1 MTPDTRRLAIWAG
14 CGAAVVAAGFAVLFI
29 RSSAHEETFSGA
41 DALHAGY
48 VKHYHPDKPEGFA
61 IEQARSELQD
71 IASKQSGELATA
83 EGSLA
88 PPLAPIYLV
97 ESLSEAAAQ
106 VTADY
111 SALRQL
117 SARTR
122 IAIPASLPFESGLDA
137 DAKARA
143 RQLAGLA
150 LIRQAVQTCMHA
162 GVARI
167 NNVVPGQPFA
177 SPGGEYAVFASD
189 LEVEAD
195 WAATARLVAAFAQ
208 ADGRGLG
215 LRNLE
220 VTSSAS
226 DKPLRT
232 KLTATLTT
240 TNREGWGLGAM
251 PASAP
256 AAAPA
261 ASAPAGGGESGGR
274 LRRLGGSRP

>member
-1 MTPDTRRLAIWAG
+1 MSPDARRLAIWAG
-14 CGAAVVAAGFAVLFI
+14 CGGAVILTGFAVLYI
-29 RSSAHEETFSGA
+29 RGSAHTETLTGA
-41 DALHAGY
+41 DALHVSY
-48 VKHYHPDKPEGFA
+48 QKHYHPDKPDGFA
-61 IEQARSELQD
+61 VEQARAELQD
-71 IASKQSGELATA
+71 ITAKQAGELATA

-88 PPLAPIYLV
+88 PPLAPVYLV

-122 IAIPASLPFESGLDA
+122 IGIPASLPFESGLDA

-150 LIRQAVQTCMHA
+150 LVRQSLQTCMHA
-162 GVARI
+162 GIARVGS
-167 NNVVPGQPFA
+167 VVPGQSYA
-177 SPGGEYAVFASD
+177 STDGEYAVFTAD
-189 LEVEAD
+189 IEVEAD

-220 VTSSAS
+220 VTGGG

-232 KLTATLTT
+232 RLTATLTT
-240 TNREGWGLGAM
+240 ANREAWGLGAL
-251 PASAP
+251 PVTAPSGATP
-256 AAAPA
+256 AA
-261 ASAPAGGGESGGR
+261 GDGGGR
-274 LRRLGGSRP
+274 LRRLGGARP

>member
-1 MTPDTRRLAIWAG
+1 MSPDRRRLVIWAG
-14 CGAAVVAAGFAVLFI
+14 CGAAVIAAGFAVLFI
-29 RSSAHEETFSGA
+29 RGSAHEETLSGA
-41 DALHAGY
+41 DSLHAGY

-61 IEQARSELQD
+61 IEQARTELQD
-71 IASKQSGELATA
+71 ITAKQAGELATA

-88 PPLAPIYLV
+88 PPLAAVYLV

-122 IAIPASLPFESGLDA
+122 IGIPASLPFESGLDA

-177 SPGGEYAVFASD
+177 SPGGEYAVFAAD

-215 LRNLE
+215 LRSLE
-220 VTSSAS
+220 VAS
-226 DKPLRT
+226 GGADKPLRT
-232 KLTATLTT
+232 RLTATLTT
-240 TNREGWGLGAM
+240 TNREAWGLGAM
-251 PASAP
+251 PVTAP
-256 AAAPA
+256 AAT
-261 ASAPAGGGESGGR
+261 APAGGGESGGR
-274 LRRLGGSRP
+274 LRRLGGARP

>member
-1 MTPDTRRLAIWAG
+1 MTAAHRRLVIWAG
-14 CGAAVVAAGFAVLFI
+14 CGAVVLAAGFAVLCL
-29 RSSAHEETFSGA
+29 RGSAHEETLSGA
-41 DALHAGY
+41 DALRLGY
-48 VKHYHPDKPEGFA
+48 QKHYHPDKPEGFA
-61 IEQARSELQD
+61 IEQARTELQD
-71 IASKQSGELATA
+71 LATKQAAELVTA

-88 PPLAPIYLV
+88 PPLGAGYLV
-97 ESLSEAAAQ
+97 ASLSEAAAQ

-122 IAIPASLPFESGLDA
+122 IGIPAALPFETGLDA

-143 RQLAGLA
+143 RQLASLA
-150 LIRQAVQTCMHA
+150 LVRQAVQTCMHA

-167 NNVVPGQPFA
+167 GNVVPGQPFA
-177 SPGGEYAVFASD
+177 SPGGEYAKFAAD

-215 LRNLE
+215 LRSLE
-220 VTSSAS
+220 VVGGG

-232 KLTATLTT
+232 RLTATLTT
-240 TNREGWGLGAM
+240 PNREAWGLGALPITT
-251 PASAP
+251 PAT
-256 AAAPA
+256 AAPA
-261 ASAPAGGGESGGR
+261 AGGGESGGR
-274 LRRLGGSRP
+274 LRRLGGARP